1 VSSEVTGIGAVA
13 KGVSESTWYS
23 LDGQKTAQ
31 PTKGVFVRDGRK
43 VVVK

>member
-1 VSSEVTGIGAVA
+1 VTGGA
-13 KGVSESTWYS
+13 SESTWYS

-31 PTKGVFVRDGRK
+31 PLKGVFVRDGRK